1 MARSNLWEAAV
12 GMQVTKWSLL
22 DFSRLYISPSTPS
35 EGEWI
40 SGRWSPGAMEEKLSF
55 FKFINNKIVIQNSS
69 TFSETA
75 GTGGMPLT

>member
-1 MARSNLWEAAV
+1 MLFQD
-12 GMQVTKWSLL
+12 GGTLGSL
-22 DFSRLYISPSTPS
+22 STPS